1 MAPAGVPADL
11 AEVLDELAQ
20 GITTAEKAAERL
32 SISVGQLAAAFRRLE
47 TALADDL
54 DRRR

>member
-1 MAPAGVPADL
+1 MAPAGVPADI

-20 GITTAEKAAERL
+20 GITTAEKAAARL
-32 SISVGQLAAAFRRLE
+32 SISRRHLAPALRRLE